1 MLLVISDAIGE
12 QKDDWTMNEP
22 AQTPVITDIDKKN
35 KKKHEWIQVY
45 TSKIT
50 TTAKNL

>member
-35 KKKHEWIQVY
+35 KIKYEWIQVY